1 MSRQT
6 QISRRLAVVSDF
18 VSIFVD
24 SNTKLY
30 LEPGSSGLEA
40 CKEKKLCGEM
50 WYTPKLVLARFKL
63 DNPRKLEAPL
73 KMMEVDTVD
82 LRTQTTAQSIEFH

>member
-1 MSRQT
+1 
-6 QISRRLAVVSDF
+6 
-18 VSIFVD
+18 
-24 SNTKLY
+24 
-30 LEPGSSGLEA
+30 
-40 CKEKKLCGEM
+40 M

-63 DNPRKLEAPL
+63 DNPRKLEAPM